1 MKLSEAQRA
10 RVRRLLGSNSTSF
23 VELARAAE
31 LDPGTAFR
39 EADLRRINFGA
50 DDLAGFDFTGAD
62 LRGANLSLAR
72 GLDPALLDGARTDDA
87 TRGFIIRDFPG
98 GPEMVLIPPG
108 TFLMGAPEEE
118 SKREKIGKYDD
129 SSRPVHRVTITRPFL
144 LGRHPITRGQFA
156 AFVWATDTPLKAIP
170 DPGFGQDDNHP
181 IVNVSHDDAM
191 AYIEWASAQCAKDY
205 RLPSEA
211 EWEYAARAGTVTARY
226 WGDGRQDAWRYA
238 NVADESLRRANNDE
252 PDPYR
257 YFPGDDGYAHTS
269 PVGSFLP
276 NAFGLY
282 DMLGNVWEWCADHW
296 HDSYDGA
303 PTDGAP
309 WTTLGSEGRRSLRGG
324 SWGSRPRTVRAAY
337 RSRGVTGIRN
347 ANPGFRVARTLQ
359 HPKS

>member
-23 VELARAAE
+23 VDLALAAE

-50 DDLAGFDFTGAD
+50 DNLAGFDFTGAD
-62 LRGANLSLAR
+62 LRGANLSHAR
-72 GLDPALLDGARTDDA
+72 GLDPALLEGARTDDA

-108 TFLMGAPEEE
+108 TFLMGGPEEE
-118 SKREKIGKYDD
+118 SKREKAGGWDD
-129 SSRPVHRVTITRPFL
+129 RARPVHRVTITRPFL
-144 LGRHPITRGQFA
+144 LGRYPITRGQFA
-156 AFVWATDTPLKAIP
+156 AFVRETDSPLTKWREP
-170 DPGFGQDDNHP
+170 QFEQDDNHP
-181 IVNVSHDDAM
+181 VVNINHDDAM
-191 AYIEWASAQCAKDY
+191 AYIEWASAHCAKGY

-238 NVADESLRRANNDE
+238 NAADESLRRANNDK
-252 PDPYR
+252 PDPDR

-276 NAFGLY
+276 NVFGLY
-282 DMLGNVWEWCADHW
+282 DMLGNAWEWCADDW

-309 WTTLGSEGRRSLRGG
+309 WTALDGEGHRSLRGG
-324 SWGSRPRTVRAAY
+324 SWDNNPGDVRAA
-337 RSRGVTGIRN
+337 RRVWDDAGLRDASS
-347 ANPGFRVARTLQ
+347 GFRVARTL
-359 HPKS
+359 KSI

>member
-23 VELARAAE
+23 VDLARAAE

-62 LRGANLSLAR
+62 LRGANLSHAR
-72 GLDPALLDGARTDDA
+72 GLDRLILDGARTDDA
-87 TRGFIIRDFPG
+87 TRGFIIRDFPD

-129 SSRPVHRVTITRPFL
+129 RARPVHRVTITRPFL
-144 LGRHPITRGQFA
+144 LGRYPITRGQFA
-156 AFVWATDTPLKAIP
+156 AFVWATDSPLTEWKNS
-170 DPGFGQDDNHP
+170 GFEQDDSHP
-181 IVNVSHDDAM
+181 AVAISHDDAM
-191 AYIEWASAQCAKDY
+191 AYIGWASAQCAKDY

-238 NVADESLRRANNDE
+238 NAADESLRRARNHE
-252 PDPYR
+252 PDPDR

-282 DMLGNVWEWCADHW
+282 DMLGNVREWCADHW

-309 WTTLGSEGRRSLRGG
+309 WTPLGSEGRRSLRGG
-324 SWGSRPRTVRAAY
+324 SWFSIPSYVRAAH
-337 RSRGVTGIRN
+337 RVGVGTGDRDTDT
-347 ANPGFRVARTLQ
+347 GFRVARTL
-359 HPKS
+359 

>member
-23 VELARAAE
+23 VDLARAAE

-62 LRGANLSLAR
+62 LRGANLSHAR
-72 GLDPALLDGARTDDA
+72 GLDPALLEGARTDDA

-108 TFLMGAPEEE
+108 SFLMGALEEE
-118 SKREKIGKYDD
+118 LQQEEPRALDLNA
-129 SSRPVHRVTITRPFL
+129 RPVHRVTITRPFL
-144 LGRHPITRGQFA
+144 LGRYPITRGQFA
-156 AFVWATDTPLKAIP
+156 AFVRATDSPLTKWRN
-170 DPGFGQDDNHP
+170 PGFDQDDGHP
-181 IVNVSHDDAM
+181 VVNISHDDAV
-191 AYIEWASAQCAKDY
+191 AYIRWASAHCANDY

-226 WGDGRQDAWRYA
+226 WGDGQEDAWRYA
-238 NVADESLRRANNDE
+238 NVADEALRRARNAGPN
-252 PDPYR
+252 PDR
-257 YFPGDDGYAHTS
+257 YFAGDDGYAYTS

-282 DMLGNVWEWCADHW
+282 DMLGNAWDWCADHW
-296 HDSYDGA
+296 HYNYDGV
-303 PTDGAP
+303 PTDGAS
-309 WTTLGSEGRRSLRGG
+309 WTAKGHEGRRVLRGG
-324 SWGSRPRTVRAAY
+324 SWIDFPGDIHVAGRDRHS
-337 RSRGVTGIRN
+337 TGDRN
-347 ANPGFRVARTLQ
+347 SFTGFRVSRTL
-359 HPKS
+359 SRL